1 MRAPIA
7 PAEFLLEEGFHDLR
21 THQTVFEEVA
31 SFNFTTDCDLTEQ
44 NPSQVRCA
52 YVSHNLLDTLGI
64 PLRAGRGFTTAEDTP
79 NGPLAALL
87 SDALWRTRYGADPA
101 VLGRTLSID
110 GRAAVVAGILPSTFE
125 LPNVYRADIL
135 LPQAAQDRA
144 GRQPLAPHR
153 VRAFETG
160 CDARSGADRAAA
172 DLPGNAQARAGAVCT
187 GCKVRGQRA

>member
-87 SDALWRTRYGADPA
+87 SDALWRT
-101 VLGRTLSID
+101 LSID

-144 GRQPLAPHR
+144 GRQPLAAHR
-153 VRAFETG
+153 VRA
-160 CDARSGADRAAA
+160 
-172 DLPGNAQARAGAVCT
+172 LKPGVTLDQARTALRRSSSKCSSSCRRSLHGM
-187 GCKVRGQRA
+187 

>member
-21 THQTVFEEVA
+21 THQAVFEEVA

-110 GRAAVVAGILPSTFE
+110 GRAAVVAGILPSNCPTSIARTFSCRSSSRSS
-125 LPNVYRADIL
+125 RAS
-135 LPQAAQDRA
+135 A
-144 GRQPLAPHR
+144 
-153 VRAFETG
+153 
-160 CDARSGADRAAA
+160 ARSSPCSR
-172 DLPGNAQARAGAVCT
+172 V
-187 GCKVRGQRA
+187 